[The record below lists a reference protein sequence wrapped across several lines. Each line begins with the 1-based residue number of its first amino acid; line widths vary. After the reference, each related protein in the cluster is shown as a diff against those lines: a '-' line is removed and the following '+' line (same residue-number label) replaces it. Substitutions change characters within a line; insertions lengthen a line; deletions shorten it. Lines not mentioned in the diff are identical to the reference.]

1 MNLLNRLKTVTFSN
15 LSLLVVVL
23 GAVSNFVLILFLKKY
38 LPDTFNVYSLYL
50 TYLAIIVSFGLIGF
64 DQVLLRLSTIEKDL
78 VVVPKDIFIFILL
91 SGLISPVAIGYY
103 FSHHFEGLPF
113 GLLLLSGF
121 AINSMIMAYN
131 VLRLKK
137 NFVVS
142 QLFQNGYKIAFL
154 LFVALLFLFYPLTTK
169 NIVAVSTLIVCLF
182 SVSALYNLFR
192 DLKISNEKTDSL
204 FNFFLSFSVNMA
216 LLTLLSYGERILIVN
231 ELGEDNFGK
240 YFYYATVFLFPLT
253 LIQYYVGFKEL
264 VFFKEK
270 RDTKM
275 LHDKLKKIFIGGI
288 LLVGGVFLVVWID
301 NGTFLSIDIIEN
313 LWLVIL
319 LSILGITKLVY
330 GLFSALLGAIA
341 KYQDVYV
348 INLLTA
354 ALMAGILVALF
365 SFGVTLNSVVLSL
378 ILIFAARST
387 YIYLKYV

>member
-1 MNLLNRLKTVTFSN
+1 MSLLNRLKSVTFSN

-64 DQVLLRLSTIEKDL
+64 DQVLLRLATIEHNV
-78 VVVPKDIFIFILL
+78 VVVPKDISIFILL
-91 SGLISPVAIGYY
+91 SGLISPAVIGYY
-103 FSHHFEGLPF
+103 FSHHYDGLPF
-113 GLLLLSGF
+113 GLLLLSGL

-154 LFVALLFLFYPLTTK
+154 LFVVLLFLFYPVTTK
-169 NIVAVSTLIVCLF
+169 YIIAVSTCIVCLF
-182 SVSALYNLFR
+182 SVSALYNLFKN
-192 DLKISNEKTDSL
+192 LKISNTKTDSL
-204 FNFFLSFSVNMA
+204 FNFFLSFSLNMA

-231 ELGEDNFGK
+231 ELGEDTFGK

-275 LHDKLKKIFIGGI
+275 LHDKLKKIFFGGI
-288 LLVGGVFLVVWID
+288 LLICCVFLVVWID
-301 NGTFLSIDIIEN
+301 NGTFLAIDIDEN

-319 LSILGITKLVY
+319 LSVLGITKLVY

-341 KYQDVYV
+341 KYQDVYI
-348 INLLTA
+348 INLFTA
-354 ALMAGILVALF
+354 ALMAGLLATLF
-365 SFGVTLNSVVLSL
+365 YFGVTLNSVVLGL
-378 ILIFAARST
+378 ILIFTARST

>member
-91 SGLISPVAIGYY
+91 SGFISPVAIGYY
-103 FSHHFEGLPF
+103 FSDQFEELPF
-113 GLLLLSGF
+113 GLLLLSGL

-154 LFVALLFLFYPLTTK
+154 LFVGLLFLCYPLSTK

-182 SVSALYNLFR
+182 SGSALYNLFR
-192 DLKISNEKTDSL
+192 NLRISNKKTASL
-204 FNFFLSFSVNMA
+204 FNFFLSFSLNMA
-216 LLTLLSYGERILIVN
+216 LLTLLSYGERILIVS
-231 ELGEDNFGK
+231 ELGEDTFGK

-275 LHDKLKKIFIGGI
+275 LHNKLKKIFIGGI

-365 SFGVTLNSVVLSL
+365 SFGVTLNSVVFSL